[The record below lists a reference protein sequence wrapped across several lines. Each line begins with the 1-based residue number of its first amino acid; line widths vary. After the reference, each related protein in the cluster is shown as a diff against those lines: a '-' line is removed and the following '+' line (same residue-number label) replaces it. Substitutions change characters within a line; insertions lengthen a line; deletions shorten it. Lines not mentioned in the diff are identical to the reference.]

1 MTELAPSLVELA
13 RRYGVA
19 TSYQDWSGQHVVVAE
34 STLVAVLGALG
45 VRASTEQDRN
55 TALTAELRS
64 YWARALPPTIVGR
77 AGAQTRFWVH
87 VTRLRPSDDGAQPDH
102 TA

>member
-19 TSYQDWSGQHVVVAE
+19 AGYDDWTGGHRLVAE

-45 VRASTEQDRN
+45 VAAATEDEREA
-55 TALTAELRS
+55 ALLAHDEDHWRRT
-64 YWARALPPTIVGR
+64 LPPTVVTQDGTVGVVL
-77 AGAQTRFWVH
+77 GARH
-87 VTRLRPSDDGAQPDH
+87 PR
-102 TA
+102 